1 MSGSIIL
8 ATMYTRDFPLL
19 LKVKLNQAASTSEYI
34 LLYSLSNIYSF
45 FLTVHR
51 NQNLLKLMSY
61 FHVDVCLS

>member
-19 LKVKLNQAASTSEYI
+19 LKAKLNQAASTSEYI

-51 NQNLLKLMSY
+51 HQNLLKLMSY